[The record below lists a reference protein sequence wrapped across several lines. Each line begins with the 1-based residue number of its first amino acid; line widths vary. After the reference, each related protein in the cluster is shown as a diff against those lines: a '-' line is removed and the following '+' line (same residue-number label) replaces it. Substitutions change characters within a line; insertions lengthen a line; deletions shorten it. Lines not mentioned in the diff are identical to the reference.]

1 MTGSWKQRRE
11 GGGLFALWLL
21 RSVSLRG
28 GRGLARLLLVPITAY
43 FLARRGEE
51 RRDSR
56 AYLSRVLGRPA
67 RLCDVARHIHT
78 FAATILDRVFLLGG
92 DMQRFDIRVSGLDS
106 LHAALDRGQGVLV
119 FGSHLGSFEVL
130 RVLGRQR
137 PEQKIRV
144 VLDKAHSPAV
154 TQLLDALNP
163 EIAASVV
170 DASQDG
176 PAIMFAIQQAAAEG
190 ALVALLVD
198 RTQPGEASLAVPFL
212 GEPAEFPVAPW
223 LLASVLQV
231 PVQLAF
237 GLYRGGN
244 RYDLAFEPFSDG
256 LAIPRRERAAAVP
269 ALIARYAA
277 RLEHHVR
284 DAPYNW
290 FNFYDFWGDREHS
303 RSQQDP
309 APRANTHGPAIA
321 PQPGPVAGDAAGDA
335 AGDGG
340 APVRRAAGG
349 G

>member
-11 GGGLFALWLL
+11 GGGLFAMWLL
-21 RSVSLRG
+21 RTVSLRV
-28 GRGLARLLLVPITAY
+28 GRGLARLLLYPITAY
-43 FLARRGEE
+43 FLLRRGEE

-56 AYLSRVLGRPA
+56 AYLSRIFGRPA
-67 RLCDVARHIHT
+67 RLREVARHMHT
-78 FAATILDRVFLLGG
+78 FAATVLDRVFLLGG
-92 DMQRFDIRVSGLDS
+92 DTRRFDIRVSGLET

-119 FGSHLGSFEVL
+119 YGSHLGSFEVL

-144 VLDKAHSPAV
+144 VLDKAHSAAV
-154 TQLLDALNP
+154 TRLLDALNP
-163 EIAASVV
+163 EIAASVI

-176 PAIMFAIQQAAAEG
+176 PAIMFEIQKAASEG

-198 RTQPGEASLAVPFL
+198 RTQPDAPAMSVPFL
-212 GEPAEFPVAPW
+212 GEDAPFPVAPW

-237 GLYRGGN
+237 GIYRGGN

-256 LAIPRRERAAAVP
+256 IAIPRRERAAAVP

-303 RSQQDP
+303 RHQQDP
-309 APRANTHGPAIA
+309 MPRPGEPASA
-321 PQPGPVAGDAAGDA
+321 CSLADAGHAVAGDGT
-335 AGDGG
+335 
-340 APVRRAAGG
+340 APVRGAAGG

>member
-21 RSVSLRG
+21 RTVSLRL
-28 GRGLARLLLVPITAY
+28 GRGLARPLLYPITAY
-43 FLARRGEE
+43 FLLRRGEE

-56 AYLSRVLGRPA
+56 AYLSRVFGRPA
-67 RLCDVARHIHT
+67 RLREVARHMHT
-78 FAATILDRVFLLGG
+78 FAATVLDRVFLLAG
-92 DMQRFDIRVSGLDS
+92 DTRRFDIRVSGLDS
-106 LHAALDRGQGVLV
+106 LHAALDQGRGVLV
-119 FGSHLGSFEVL
+119 FGSHMGSFEVL

-144 VLDKAHSPAV
+144 VLDKAHGAAV
-154 TQLLDALNP
+154 TRLLDALNP
-163 EIAASVV
+163 EIAASVI

-190 ALVALLVD
+190 ALVAMLVD
-198 RTQPGEASLAVPFL
+198 RTQPDAPVHAVPFL
-212 GEPAEFPVAPW
+212 GEDAPFPVAPW

-237 GLYRGGN
+237 GIYRGGN

-256 LAIPRRERAAAVP
+256 IAIPRRERAAAVP

-309 APRANTHGPAIA
+309 MPRPAAPASAEAVDARA
-321 PQPGPVAGDAAGDA
+321 AAD
-335 AGDGG
+335 GDG
-340 APVRRAAGG
+340 AVAVRRAAGG

>member
-11 GGGLFALWLL
+11 GGGLFAMWLL
-21 RSVSLRG
+21 RTVSLRV
-28 GRGLARLLLVPITAY
+28 GRGVARVLLYPITAY
-43 FLARRGEE
+43 FLLRRGEE

-56 AYLSRVLGRPA
+56 AYLSRVFGRPA
-67 RLCDVARHIHT
+67 RLREVARHMHT
-78 FAATILDRVFLLGG
+78 FAATVLDRVFLLAG
-92 DMQRFDIRVSGLDS
+92 DTRRFDIRVSGLES
-106 LHAALDRGQGVLV
+106 LHRVLDRGQGVLV

-144 VLDKAHSPAV
+144 VLDKAHGAAV
-154 TQLLDALNP
+154 TRMLDALNP
-163 EIAASVV
+163 EIAASVI

-176 PAIMFAIQQAAAEG
+176 PAIMFEIQKAASEG

-198 RTQPGEASLAVPFL
+198 RTQPDAPSIAVPFL
-212 GEPAEFPVAPW
+212 GEEAPFPVAPW
-223 LLASVLQV
+223 LLAAVLQV

-237 GLYRGGN
+237 GIYRGGN

-256 LAIPRRERAAAVP
+256 IAVPRRERAAMVP

-309 APRANTHGPAIA
+309 TPRPAAPAPVRPAA
-321 PQPGPVAGDAAGDA
+321 TGGDAAV
-335 AGDGG
+335 DGA